1 VTVTLASRSA
11 VLLLFAAAPLAAANF
26 RLSQGQSF
34 SFASVVKISPD
45 GRWTVYTQDAETQG
59 AYELWR
65 VPVQGGTPSRL
76 SGLLTSGQSAGQ
88 FVISPNNALVAYMA
102 AEDDLDHIEVYAAPI
117 AAPPNSNV
125 KLNDPFAALANA
137 VTVEFSPDSSRVV
150 FSVNYAEFEPIRE
163 LWSATPDGADLD
175 LLVSVPDGREVRQ
188 WRITPDSQYLIYIAR
203 AADTTMELR
212 RVSLAGGGDVELAT
226 DVPTGRTVFELA
238 ISPNGSFVVYTAN
251 RDVVDRYELFRVPV
265 AGGMP
270 QQISDELAFQH
281 WIRSP
286 TFAPDGSRVVY
297 QLWDQAIGQVELW
310 SMEPDGDPNVELNG
324 LLVAGGSVDF
334 GPTAF
339 RISPDSTRVVYR
351 ADQQIQGDLELYSV
365 PIAGGSDVKL
375 NGPLVEDGDV
385 GDFQISGDGTR
396 VIYGADQEVDARY
409 DLYSSA
415 ITGGPGMRIS
425 QVSLFDDTGVWT
437 FGIAPDSSRVF
448 YTLVREPL
456 VGATS
461 SHLYAVPIAG
471 GTIQLIDDTDAGA
484 GEDVYEL
491 EIDLSP
497 VDSRVVVYI
506 ADQEAPQQQ
515 EVYYGDVCL
524 LCNGFEGSWRW
535 SSAPPP

>member
-1 VTVTLASRSA
+1 VTVTLPSRSA
-11 VLLLFAAAPLAAANF
+11 ILLLFAAAPLAAANF

-34 SFASVVKISPD
+34 SFANAVKISPD
-45 GRWTVYTQDAETQG
+45 GRWTVFSQDAETQG

-76 SGLLTSGQSAGQ
+76 SGLLTAGQSASQ
-88 FVISPNNALVAYMA
+88 FVISPNSTLAAYLA
-102 AEDDLDHIEVYAAPI
+102 AEDELDHIEVYAAPI

-125 KLNDPFAALANA
+125 KLNDPFGALANA

-150 FSVNYAEFEPIRE
+150 FSVNYGEFEPIRE

-175 LLVSVPDGREVRQ
+175 LLVSVPDSREVRQ
-188 WRITPDSQYLIYIAR
+188 WKITPDSQYLIYIAR
-203 AADTTMELR
+203 SADTTMELR
-212 RVSLAGGGDVELAT
+212 RVSLTGGGDVELAT
-226 DVPTGRTVFELA
+226 DIPVGRSVFELV
-238 ISPNGSFVVYTAN
+238 ISPSGSFVVYTAN

-270 QQISDELAFQH
+270 QQISDELAFAH
-281 WIRSP
+281 WIRYP

-297 QLWDQAIGQVELW
+297 LLQDLAAGHVELW

-339 RISPDSTRVVYR
+339 RITADSARVVYR
-351 ADQQIQGDLELYSV
+351 ADQQTQGELELYSV

-375 NGPLVEDGDV
+375 NGPLVDG
-385 GDFQISGDGTR
+385 GDASTFLISGDSTR
-396 VIYGADQEVDARY
+396 VIYGADQEVDGRY
-409 DLYSSA
+409 DLYSAA
-415 ITGGPGMRIS
+415 ITVGPGVRIS
-425 QVSLFDDTGVWT
+425 QASPFDGTGIWT
-437 FGIAPDSSRVF
+437 FAIAPDSSRVF

-456 VGATS
+456 VGANS

-471 GTIQLIDDTDAGA
+471 GTIQLIDSTDEEA

-491 EIDLSP
+491 EIDVSP
-497 VDSRVVVYI
+497 VDSSVVVYI